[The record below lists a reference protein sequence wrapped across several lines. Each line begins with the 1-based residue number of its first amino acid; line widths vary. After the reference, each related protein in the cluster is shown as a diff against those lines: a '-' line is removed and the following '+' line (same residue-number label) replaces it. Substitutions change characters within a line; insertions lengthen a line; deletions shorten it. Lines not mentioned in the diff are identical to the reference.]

1 MTEEKKKNPILWLM
15 FAVIVPV
22 ILALVIITV
31 GLSFAGINV
40 GGWVKDK
47 ASNIPIVSSV
57 IKTDG
62 EKQLELELAN
72 KNEEI
77 DELYD
82 RIEDYRREIDSMES
96 IIDDLEIDIE
106 KARNSEKVD
115 KELSSNNKS
124 SDKLDDKKEKDVENS
139 KDDKEELTDE
149 EIKKA
154 AASYRKMDPEK
165 AAPIIAEMKN
175 KDAVAILTSLPPE
188 ARGNI
193 LAEMKTK
200 KAATLTKLMME

>member
-1 MTEEKKKNPILWLM
+1 MTEEKKKNPILWLI
-15 FAVIVPV
+15 FAVIIPV

-57 IKTDG
+57 MKTDG

-72 KNEEI
+72 RNEEI

-96 IIDDLEIDIE
+96 IIDDLEIDLE
-106 KARNSEKVD
+106 KARNSEKSD
-115 KELSSNNKS
+115 KELSSTDKS
-124 SDKLDDKKEKDVENS
+124 EDKKDKDASDS
-139 KDDKEELTDE
+139 KDDEKDLMVEE

-154 AASYRKMDPEK
+154 AASYRKMEAEK

-200 KAATLTKLMME
+200 KAATLTKLMMK

>member
-1 MTEEKKKNPILWLM
+1 MTEEKKKKTILWLM
-15 FAVIVPV
+15 FAVIIPV
-22 ILALVIITV
+22 ILAIVIITV

-40 GGWVKDK
+40 GSWVQEKS
-47 ASNIPIVSSV
+47 SNIPIVSSV
-57 IKTDG
+57 MKTDG
-62 EKQLELELAN
+62 EKQLGLELAN

-96 IIDDLEIDIE
+96 IIDDLEIDLE

-115 KELSSNNKS
+115 KELSSN
-124 SDKLDDKKEKDVENS
+124 DKKDKDKNKDVDGSTNDEA
-139 KDDKEELTDE
+139 DLKEGE
-149 EIKKA
+149 EVKKVA
-154 AASYRKMDPEK
+154 SSYRKMDPEK

-175 KDAVAILTSLPPE
+175 KDAVAILTSLSPE

-200 KAATLTKLMME
+200 KAATLTKEMMK

>member
-1 MTEEKKKNPILWLM
+1 MTEEKKKNPILWVI
-15 FAVIVPV
+15 FAVIIPV
-22 ILALVIITV
+22 TLAIVIITV

-57 IKTDG
+57 IKTDS
-62 EKQLELELAN
+62 EKQLELELTN

-82 RIEDYRREIDSMES
+82 RIEEYRREIDSMES
-96 IIDDLEIDIE
+96 IIDDLEIDVE

-115 KELSSNNKS
+115 KELSSN
-124 SDKLDDKKEKDVENS
+124 DEADDKKRKDADSSKSDEK
-139 KDDKEELTDE
+139 ELTE
-149 EIKKA
+149 GAEVKKA

-165 AAPIIAEMKN
+165 AAPIIEEMKN
-175 KDAVAILTSLPPE
+175 KDAVAILTALPPE

-193 LAEMKTK
+193 LAEMETK
-200 KAATLTKLMME
+200 KAATLTKEMMK